1 MYKRKQHFVYPLD
14 HLNYKTKI
22 AYKKRL
28 EGGGKRYRKN
38 LNHLVQNAAR
48 KIKQEPVE
56 TIQMGTKNPF
66 AVIFLHFKTFFSLVS
81 SINMSNLMG
90 TTPWI
95 SYNDYCTLTKYCTQ
109 GRA

>member
-22 AYKKRL
+22 AYKKSL

-56 TIQMGTKNPF
+56 TIQNGYQKSLCCNISPF
-66 AVIFLHFKTFFSLVS
+66 
-81 SINMSNLMG
+81 
-90 TTPWI
+90 
-95 SYNDYCTLTKYCTQ
+95 
-109 GRA
+109 